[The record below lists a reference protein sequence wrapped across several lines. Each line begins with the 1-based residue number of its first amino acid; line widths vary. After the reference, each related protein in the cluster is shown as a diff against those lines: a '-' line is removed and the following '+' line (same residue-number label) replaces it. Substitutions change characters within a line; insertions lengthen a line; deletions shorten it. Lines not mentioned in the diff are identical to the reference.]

1 MSERHLYRLNGTDIA
16 IYFSGSNKLISMV
29 AEMTIR
35 EHIEEL
41 RVRIIRVAVVIIIIT
56 IFAMTFDL
64 RPIQI
69 NGIQFAYPYP
79 DPLHN
84 ISIRLTFYM
93 QESLLPQ
100 GVNLIQTAPGQA
112 FFSQI
117 YVSVL
122 IGLTASIPFIMREL
136 SAFISPA
143 ISTKTKIGLLNV
155 FLPSIA
161 LFVGG
166 IAFSYLLVIPFV
178 LDFLYQYGEAL
189 SVATFLTINN
199 FISFVMQFFL
209 GFGIAF
215 QLPILMYGISLT
227 GTISPRFWR
236 SNFRYAILILVIF
249 GALITPDG
257 SGVTMWFVS
266 IPMLLLYLAGMLIVE
281 KKAASSSLRVE
292 KT

>member
-1 MSERHLYRLNGTDIA
+1 M
-16 IYFSGSNKLISMV
+16 SMV

-41 RVRIIRVAVVIIIIT
+41 RVRILRVAVVIIVIT

-64 RPIQI
+64 RPIQV
-69 NGIQFAYPYP
+69 NGIPLAYPYP

-93 QESLLPQ
+93 QENLLPE
-100 GVNLIQTAPGQA
+100 GVSLIQTAPGQA

-122 IGLTASIPFIMREL
+122 IGLIGSIPFIMREL

-143 ISTKTKIGLLNV
+143 ISTKTKIGLVNV

-166 IAFSYLLVIPFV
+166 IVFSYLLVIPYV
-178 LDFLYQYGEAL
+178 LNFLYQYGEAL
-189 SVATFLTINN
+189 NADTFFTINN
-199 FISFVMQFFL
+199 FVSFVLQFLL

-215 QLPILMYGISLT
+215 QLPILMYGVSLT

-236 SNFRYAILILVIF
+236 ANFRYAVLIMVIF

-257 SGVTMWFVS
+257 SGLTLWLIAV
-266 IPMLLLYLAGMLIVE
+266 PMLLLYLAGMLVVE
-281 KKAASSSLRVE
+281 RRAARAIL
-292 KT
+292 KTNT

>member
-1 MSERHLYRLNGTDIA
+1 
-16 IYFSGSNKLISMV
+16 MV

-41 RVRIIRVAVVIIIIT
+41 RVRIVRIAMVIIIIT

-69 NGIQFAYPYP
+69 NGIPFAYPYP

-93 QESLLPQ
+93 QESLLPE

-122 IGLTASIPFIMREL
+122 IGLTASIPFIMREI

-143 ISTKTKIGLLNV
+143 ISNKTKIGLLNV

-178 LDFLYQYGEAL
+178 LDFLYEYGEAL
-189 SVATFLTINN
+189 NVATFLTINN
-199 FISFVMQFFL
+199 FISFIMQFFL

-227 GTISPRFWR
+227 DAISPRFWR
-236 SNFRYAILILVIF
+236 SNFRYAILVLVIF

-266 IPMLLLYLAGMLIVE
+266 VPMLVLYLAGMLIVE
-281 KKAASSSLRVE
+281 KRAATVAAVHPRRSL
-292 KT
+292 

>member
-1 MSERHLYRLNGTDIA
+1 M
-16 IYFSGSNKLISMV
+16 SMV
-29 AEMTIR
+29 VEMTIR
-35 EHIEEL
+35 EHIDEL
-41 RVRIIRVAVVIIIIT
+41 RVRILRVAVVIIVIT

-64 RPIQI
+64 RPIQV
-69 NGIQFAYPYP
+69 NGIPLAYPYP

-93 QESLLPQ
+93 QETLLPEE
-100 GVNLIQTAPGQA
+100 VSLIQTAPGQA

-122 IGLTASIPFIMREL
+122 IGLTASIPIIMREI

-143 ISTKTKIGLLNV
+143 ISIKTKIGLVNV

-161 LFVGG
+161 LFIGG
-166 IAFSYLLVIPFV
+166 IAFSYILVIPFV
-178 LDFLYQYGEAL
+178 LGFLYEYGEAL
-189 SVATFLTINN
+189 NVATFLTISN

-227 GTISPRFWR
+227 NTISPRFWR
-236 SNFRYAILILVIF
+236 ANFRYALLILIVF

-266 IPMLLLYLAGMLIVE
+266 IPMLLLYLTGMLIVE
-281 KKAASSSLRVE
+281 RRAATAAAL
-292 KT
+292 KTNT

>member
-1 MSERHLYRLNGTDIA
+1 M
-16 IYFSGSNKLISMV
+16 SMV

-41 RVRIIRVAVVIIIIT
+41 RVRILRVAVVIIVIT

-64 RPIQI
+64 RPIQV
-69 NGIQFAYPYP
+69 NGIPLAYPYP

-93 QESLLPQ
+93 QESLLPE
-100 GVNLIQTAPGQA
+100 GVSLIQTAPGQA

-122 IGLTASIPFIMREL
+122 IGLTVSIPFIMREI

-143 ISTKTKIGLLNV
+143 ISTRTKIGLVNV
-155 FLPSIA
+155 FIPSIA
-161 LFVGG
+161 LFIGG
-166 IAFSYLLVIPFV
+166 IAFSYLLVIPFI
-178 LDFLYQYGEAL
+178 LDFLYKYGEAL
-189 SVATFLTINN
+189 NVATFLTINN

-236 SNFRYAILILVIF
+236 TNFRYALLILVIF

-281 KKAASSSLRVE
+281 RRAAGAAVL
-292 KT
+292 KTNT

>member
-1 MSERHLYRLNGTDIA
+1 MHIHPVNGANIA
-16 IYFSGSNKLISMV
+16 IYFTGSNKPMSMV
-29 AEMTIR
+29 VEMTIR

-41 RVRIIRVAVVIIIIT
+41 RVRVLRIAVVIIVIT
-56 IFAMTFDL
+56 IIAMTFDL
-64 RPIQI
+64 RPIEI
-69 NGIQFAYPYP
+69 DVVPFAYPYP

-93 QESLLPQ
+93 QESLLPE
-100 GVNLIQTAPGQA
+100 GVSLIQTAPGQA

-122 IGLTASIPFIMREL
+122 IGLTLSIPVIMREI

-143 ISTKTKIGLLNV
+143 ISNKTKIGLLNV
-155 FLPSIA
+155 FLPSIG
-161 LFVGG
+161 LFIAG
-166 IAFSYLLVIPFV
+166 IAFSYLLVIPYI
-178 LDFLYQYGEAL
+178 LDFLYNYGEAL
-189 SVATFLTINN
+189 DVATFLTINN

-227 GTISPRFWR
+227 NTISPRFWR
-236 SNFRYAILILVIF
+236 TNFRYALLILVIF

-281 KKAASSSLRVE
+281 RRAAREAVL
-292 KT
+292 KTNTNT

>member
-1 MSERHLYRLNGTDIA
+1 
-16 IYFSGSNKLISMV
+16 MV
-29 AEMTIR
+29 VEMTIR
-35 EHIEEL
+35 EHIDEL
-41 RVRIIRVAVVIIIIT
+41 RVRVLRVAVMIVVIT

-64 RPIQI
+64 RPIQV
-69 NGIQFAYPYP
+69 NGIPLAYPYP

-93 QESLLPQ
+93 QETLLPEE
-100 GVNLIQTAPGQA
+100 VSLIQTAPGQA

-122 IGLTASIPFIMREL
+122 IGLTLSIPIIMREV

-143 ISTKTKIGLLNV
+143 ISTKTKIGLVNV

-161 LFVGG
+161 LFIGG
-166 IAFSYLLVIPFV
+166 IAFSYILVIPFV
-178 LDFLYQYGEAL
+178 LGFLYQFGEAL
-189 SVATFLTINN
+189 NVATFLTISN

-227 GTISPRFWR
+227 NTISPRFWR
-236 SNFRYAILILVIF
+236 ANFRYALLILIIF

-281 KKAASSSLRVE
+281 RRAASAAAVL
-292 KT
+292 KTNT